1 MGKQIQQKNKLAIFG
16 GVSRNDM
23 EAYFYESGF
32 PKKNKK
38 KIVDYLL
45 CYLIYASSRSPLKTH
60 KTVCTHRERHTHTWD
75 LILKALYTFSK
86 KFNIYYLRYLYVIHI
101 K

>member
-1 MGKQIQQKNKLAIFG
+1 MGKQIQQRNKFAIFG
-16 GVSRNDM
+16 GLSRNDM

-32 PKKNKK
+32 QKKNKN

-60 KTVCTHRERHTHTWD
+60 KTVCTHTHRD
-75 LILKALYTFSK
+75 A
-86 KFNIYYLRYLYVIHI
+86 HI
-101 K
+101 PGI